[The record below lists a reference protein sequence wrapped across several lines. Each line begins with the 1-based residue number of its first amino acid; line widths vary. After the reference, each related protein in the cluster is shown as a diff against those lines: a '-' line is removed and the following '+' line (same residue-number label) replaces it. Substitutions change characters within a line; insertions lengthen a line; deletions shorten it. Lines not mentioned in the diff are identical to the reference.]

1 MMIEANTLWFDGG
14 MENRGG
20 RAQCGGA
27 LRIHACCII
36 PSDTR
41 TYIIHKE
48 FIVCSVDEQLG
59 HATQPFEVV
68 DGVHDGCD
76 CKRDGVVELCCDGG
90 CVLYVTRN
98 ATHHAPH
105 NHDITRDIELKVIRK
120 AVCVAPVPAT

>member
-1 MMIEANTLWFDGG
+1 MTIEANALWFDGG
-14 MENRGG
+14 MENAGG
-20 RAQCGGA
+20 GAQCDGA
-27 LRIHACCII
+27 LRMHTCCI

-41 TYIIHKE
+41 TYIIHEE

-76 CKRDGVVELCCDGG
+76 CKRDGVVELCFDGA
-90 CVLYVTRN
+90 CYLYVTRD

-105 NHDITRDIELKVIRK
+105 ITCDIELKVIRK
-120 AVCVAPVPAT
+120 AVCVAAVPAT